1 MKNIFFILLSA
12 IITFSCEETVIL
24 DAKQVE
30 PTLVIES
37 HLTTEKKLHFV
48 KLSLSV
54 DFYFDKK
61 PPAVKDA
68 VVSLIDL
75 TTQDFY
81 VFKHNESGKD
91 NYEGIFVSEESFQG
105 RVGHTYELR
114 VNYDGELYTGKET
127 IFPVTEIEKLKYRL
141 NVAES
146 SDPKKE
152 GYIYE
157 VLLNADE
164 PQDTED
170 YYMFKFYRNDSL
182 ILARE
187 ADLYFTDD
195 EFLGERI
202 KDLPLPIAFSKGDK
216 ATVAM
221 YSITRQAFIYLSDLM
236 NVMHNDSGMFS
247 PPPANPRNNLTNG
260 AMGYFMASD
269 ISEETIMID

>member
-1 MKNIFFILLSA
+1 MKNIFFILITA
-12 IITFSCEETVIL
+12 VITFSCEETIVL

-30 PTLVIES
+30 PALVIES
-37 HLTTEKKLHFV
+37 HLTTEKKMHFV

-68 VVSLIDL
+68 VVNIIDL
-75 TTQDFY
+75 TTGEIY
-81 VFKHNESGKD
+81 LFKHNNSGKD
-91 NYEGIFVSEESFQG
+91 NYEGIFISENSFQG
-105 RVGHTYELR
+105 EVGHTYELR
-114 VNYDGELYTGKET
+114 VNYDGVLYTGQET
-127 IFPVTEIEKLKYRL
+127 IIPVTKIEELKYRQ
-141 NVAES
+141 NVKES

-157 VLLNADE
+157 ILLNADE
-164 PQDTED
+164 PQETED

-182 ILARE
+182 IFARE
-187 ADLYFTDD
+187 AELYFTDD

-202 KDLPLPIAFSKGDK
+202 NDLPLPIFFHKGDK

-221 YSITRQAFIYLSDLM
+221 YSITRQAFIYLNDLM
-236 NVMHNDSGMFS
+236 NVLHNDSGMFS

-260 AMGYFMASD
+260 ALGYFLATD
-269 ISEETIMID
+269 ISEETIIIE

>member
-1 MKNIFFILLSA
+1 MKNIFFILITA
-12 IITFSCEETVIL
+12 IITFSCEETIVL

-30 PTLVIES
+30 PALVIES
-37 HLTTEKKLHFV
+37 HLTTEKKMHFV

-68 VVSLIDL
+68 VVNIIDL
-75 TTQDFY
+75 TTGEIY
-81 VFKHNESGKD
+81 LFKHNNSGKD
-91 NYEGIFVSEESFQG
+91 NYEGIFISENSFQG
-105 RVGHTYELR
+105 EVGHTYELR
-114 VNYDGELYTGKET
+114 VNYDGVLYTGQET
-127 IFPVTEIEKLKYRL
+127 IIPVTKIEELKYRQ
-141 NVAES
+141 NVKES

-157 VLLNADE
+157 ILLNADE
-164 PQDTED
+164 PQETED

-182 ILARE
+182 IFARE
-187 ADLYFTDD
+187 AELYFTDD

-202 KDLPLPIAFSKGDK
+202 NDLPLPIFFRKGDK

-221 YSITRQAFIYLSDLM
+221 YSITRQAFIYLNDLM
-236 NVMHNDSGMFS
+236 NVLHNDSGMFS

-260 AMGYFMASD
+260 ALGYFLATD
-269 ISEETIMID
+269 ISEETIIIE